1 MSSDIDF
8 EMNGV
13 ARFNSILDNGE
24 LIARLRYLYDNNKL
38 TDRDEITILDTIQ
51 FLGGEI
57 NW

>member
-1 MSSDIDF
+1 MSSGIDF
-8 EMNGV
+8 EMNSI